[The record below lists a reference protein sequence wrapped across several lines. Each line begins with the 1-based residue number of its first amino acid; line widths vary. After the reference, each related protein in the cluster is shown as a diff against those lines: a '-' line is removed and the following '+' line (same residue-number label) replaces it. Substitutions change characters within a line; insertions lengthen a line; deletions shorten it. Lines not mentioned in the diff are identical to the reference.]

1 MSRDANAIAERFR
14 KIMGPVAST
23 LAAEAARESGGRT
36 EGERIVIDDEKK
48 LEKFRHLM
56 KKKCGKI
63 IGERL
68 AENIL
73 REG

>member
-1 MSRDANAIAERFR
+1 MSGKAEEIVNRFR

-23 LAAEAARESGGRT
+23 LAQEAAKESGGRV
-36 EGERIVIDDEKK
+36 EGGKVMVDGDAN
-48 LEKFRHLM
+48 LEKFKRMM

-68 AENIL
+68 AETIL
-73 REG
+73 KEG

>member
-1 MSRDANAIAERFR
+1 LSADANAIAEKFR

-23 LAAEAARESGGRT
+23 LAKEAARECGGTVSGDRL
-36 EGERIVIDDEKK
+36 IVDAKK
-48 LEKFRHLM
+48 LENFKQLM

-68 AENIL
+68 AETIIN
-73 REG
+73 EG